1 MIALAGWN
9 RRGYDDR
16 AAENSVAGFSSSNLE
31 RRTAP
36 DRRFFMPGR
45 TISMADCVGRSK
57 DLPVSFQ
64 AGLLTLLSS
73 PPSFSSEFGGFPN
86 LERKTAMSNI
96 IIFSFGSH
104 EIRVTDQDG
113 NPWFVLRD
121 LLAGMASK
129 TTTTRAVESIK
140 QGLGYGV
147 VSDITLQTAGGT
159 QQVII
164 IAESASTYLLS
175 RSSTDKGREL
185 NRFIHDEVLSAIRKA
200 GSHWLEQLSSSTR
213 PSISTQPP
221 QKVAGFASIQK
232 NAGFDSL
239 NLALTREKIEES
251 HSTNSSNTDMNMGIS
266 PSPAAKTKLQYPAIL
281 GNIANLAT
289 QPSIATF
296 IFQLW
301 ATRLGH
307 RAYSAAEVI
316 EQASGIL
323 GFTDLLL
330 EIASNPYDSDH
341 VSTKRFGKWL
351 VRNQSWTDGVLRVD
365 SRSRDTN
372 KHIRLWA
379 VRKVS
384 S

>member
-221 QKVAGFASIQK
+221 QKVAGVAK
-232 NAGFDSL
+232 NAGFYSL

-251 HSTNSSNTDMNMGIS
+251 HSTNSSNADMNMGIS
-266 PSPAAKTKLQYPAIL
+266 PSPAAKTKLQYPAFFATPAQL
-281 GNIANLAT
+281 FLAT
-289 QPSIATF
+289 H
-296 IFQLW
+296 IFNIW
-301 ATRLGH
+301 YGTIGEG
-307 RAYSAAEVI
+307 AYTASEVI
-316 EQASGIL
+316 ERTAANPYM
-323 GFTDLLL
+323 TAALL
-330 EIASNPYDSDH
+330 EVAHNREDWERVCPI
-341 VSTKRFGKWL
+341 RLGRWL
-351 VRNQSWTDGVLRVD
+351 RKHENWTDGLLRVAPPKYN
-365 SRSRDTN
+365 TN
-372 KHIRLWA
+372 RKVRLWS
-379 VRKVS
+379 VQQVS
-384 S
+384 A

>member
-1 MIALAGWN
+1 MIALAVGLKRVYAMSVPEKSGTG
-9 RRGYDDR
+9 RR
-16 AAENSVAGFSSSNLE
+16 NPFSV

-36 DRRFFMPGR
+36 DQAFFYARSNHPNGGVCGAPEKVAGVLTGR
-45 TISMADCVGRSK
+45 HSYPRTSATSFVGK
-57 DLPVSFQ
+57 VSG
-64 AGLLTLLSS
+64 GLQSQLGV
-73 PPSFSSEFGGFPN
+73 P
-86 LERKTAMSNI
+86 AMSSI
-96 IIFSFGSH
+96 IVFSFGSH

-221 QKVAGFASIQK
+221 QKVAGVAK
-232 NAGFDSL
+232 NAGFYSL

-251 HSTNSSNTDMNMGIS
+251 HSTNSSNADMNMGIS

>member
-1 MIALAGWN
+1 M
-9 RRGYDDR
+9 
-16 AAENSVAGFSSSNLE
+16 SS
-31 RRTAP
+31 
-36 DRRFFMPGR
+36 
-45 TISMADCVGRSK
+45 
-57 DLPVSFQ
+57 
-64 AGLLTLLSS
+64 
-73 PPSFSSEFGGFPN
+73 
-86 LERKTAMSNI
+86 I

-104 EIRVTDQDG
+104 EIRVTDRDG

-121 LLAGMASK
+121 LLVGMASK
-129 TTTTRAVESIK
+129 TTTTVAVESIT
-140 QGLGYGV
+140 QGLGCGLAR
-147 VSDITLQTAGGT
+147 DISVQTAGGKQAT
-159 QQVII
+159 II
-164 IAESASTYLLS
+164 VDESATTYLLA
-175 RSSTDKGREL
+175 RSNTKKGREL

-213 PSISTQPP
+213 PSISTESP
-221 QKVAGFASIQK
+221 QKVAVFASIQK
-232 NAGFDSL
+232 IAGFDSL
-239 NLALTREKIEES
+239 NLALTREKTEES
-251 HSTNSSNTDMNMGIS
+251 HCDNNSSCNVNMGIS
-266 PSPAAKTKLQYPAIL
+266 PSPTAGNNFQHPAIF

-365 SRSRDTN
+365 SKSRDTN

-379 VRKVS
+379 VRKVAS
-384 S
+384 